1 MLYATNRFHGDG
13 GTTTYEFNFTG
24 GYLQR
29 EHVKAYI
36 ENAAGERT
44 AVPVNPGNWINAYT
58 LGGLPTTPVGS
69 TFVIYR
75 ETPRLP
81 LVDFTTNSRMTEG
94 NLDITARQGVF
105 VAAEALD
112 QDGGGG
118 VGGGGTGG
126 GGAVFGPPSSAY
138 TGIAEFADT
147 SGKLLRSTY
156 VSVAQ
161 LVGSIAEKAPS
172 THTHANA
179 TTSTAGFMSAL
190 DKTKL
195 DTMSGGGGTGGGGD
209 VFGPPSSTYTGIAEF
224 ADTSGKL
231 LRTTNVS
238 VAQLNLAID
247 AKAEASH
254 THPVVTP
261 SAPGLMTP
269 ADKVKLDSIS
279 GGAGGAGGTGDVV
292 GPAVSSYTGI
302 AEFADTTGKLL
313 RSTNY
318 SAQQL
323 HDDIQTRATQDHG
336 HAVASPSQNGF
347 MSSADKTKLDSLTPG
362 GGGTAPAKLRIVVIG
377 DSMSAQQNALGQAWP
392 GLLEDS
398 IRANGVDVE
407 VHNLAIN
414 GMSFGN
420 VNSEVSFNGKAT
432 MQARAISLN
441 PDIVLVALGANDA
454 VTGTRTTATQAATV
468 TAMTN
473 AATSL
478 FSALRSAL
486 PSAVILYASQT
497 TWDRTHKPNPNST
510 GLLSREAP
518 GLYQQRTTSGLAA
531 GMVSPQMM
539 TLSLTADENSRFAG
553 FYLADNAI
561 RALGT
566 HDGVIEVDM
575 WRINRLGCLGADNA
589 HANATGHRLTN
600 AAIYGGL
607 RANPAAMSKLVSL
620 GHQLAP
626 YWNDLTQVFNTYMV
640 DSGGAWVERNNLP
653 AGDLHLSRH
662 IVDAGSI
669 RPVTWFYP
677 SGGHVTTN
685 ALNLVENAVFTA
697 TGTGL
702 VPRALVYVS
711 NNGATWTA
719 SECYTDAFGN
729 VSISYSHKSLSYSVP
744 TSFTFYLRAG
754 EEVFGPFPLAVAAST
769 APSGVTG
776 PAAATAGALASFT
789 DTSGKVLTNTGRTIA
804 QIDAAINAKQATL
817 VSGSSIKTVGGATLL
832 GAGDVPFPAAPPNTL
847 WAASGPLTTLV
858 GNGGGWTPMAT
869 ITIPVTGNLVFSWG
883 IGGTSGGAVTFAT
896 FATLSNGISAFG
908 SSCTL
913 SAAGKFGMA
922 GGTGVVNGVTAGMT
936 ITVYAGADGAAFQPT
951 QLVNGSYWTA
961 LITRA

>member
-1 MLYATNRFHGDG
+1 MLYATNRFPGDG

-36 ENAAGERT
+36 ENAVGERT
-44 AVPVNPGNWINAYT
+44 AVPVNPGNWINSYT

-118 VGGGGTGG
+118 GGGGGTGG
-126 GGAVFGPPSSAY
+126 GGDVFGPPFSAY

-147 SGKLLRSTY
+147 SGKRLRSTY
-156 VSVAQ
+156 VSVNQ
-161 LVGSIAEKAPS
+161 LLDSIAEKAPS

-179 TTSTAGFMSAL
+179 TPSTAGFMSAL

-195 DTMSGGGGTGGGGD
+195 DTMSGGGGAGGGGD
-209 VFGPPSSTYTGIAEF
+209 VFGPPSSVYTGIAEF

-261 SAPGLMTP
+261 SAPGLMAP

-279 GGAGGAGGTGDVV
+279 GGTGGTGDVV
-292 GPAVSSYTGI
+292 GPAVSVYTGI
-302 AEFADTTGKLL
+302 AEFANATGKLL

-323 HDDIQTRATQDHG
+323 HDDIQTRATQGHG
-336 HAVASPSQNGF
+336 HAVASPVQNGF
-347 MSSADKTKLDSLTPG
+347 MSSADKTKLDGLSTGSATP
-362 GGGTAPAKLRIVVIG
+362 KLRVVVIG

-398 IRANGVDVE
+398 IRANGVGVE
-407 VHNLAIN
+407 VHNLSIN

-420 VNSEVSFNGKAT
+420 VNSEVSFNGTAT

-441 PDIVLVALGANDA
+441 PDIVIVALGANDA

-539 TLSLTADENSRFAG
+539 TLSLTANENSRFAG

-566 HDGVIEVDM
+566 INGVLEVDM
-575 WRINRLGCLGADNA
+575 WRINRLGCLGADNT
-589 HANATGHRLTN
+589 HANAAGHRLAN

-607 RANPAAMSKLVSL
+607 RANAAAMSKLVSL
-620 GHQLAP
+620 GHQLVP
-626 YWNDLTQVFNTYMV
+626 SWNDLNQVFNTYMV
-640 DSGGAWVERNNLP
+640 DSGGAWVERNNLSV
-653 AGDLHLSRH
+653 GELHLSRH

-677 SGGHVTTN
+677 SGGQVTTN

-711 NNGATWTA
+711 KDGATWTA
-719 SECYTDAFGN
+719 SEGYTDAFGN
-729 VSISYSHKSLSYSVP
+729 VSLSFSHQSISYNVP
-744 TSFTFYLRAG
+744 VTYTFYLRAG
-754 EEVFGPFPLAVAAST
+754 EEVFGPFPLAVAART
-769 APSGVTG
+769 APSGGTGDVTG
-776 PAAATAGALASFT
+776 PASATAGALASFT

-817 VSGSSIKTVGGATLL
+817 VSGSSIKTVGGVTLL
-832 GAGDVPFPAAPPNTL
+832 GAGDIAFPVAPSNTL
-847 WAASGPLTTLV
+847 WASAGPLTTLV
-858 GNGGGWTPMAT
+858 GNGGGWTTMAT
-869 ITIPVTGNLVFSWG
+869 ITLGASGNLVFSWG
-883 IGGTSGGAVTFAT
+883 IGGTSGGAGTFST
-896 FATLSNGISAFG
+896 FVTLSNGFSAFG
-908 SSCTL
+908 SSCTI
-913 SAAGKFGMA
+913 AAPGKFGMSS
-922 GGTGVVNGVTAGMT
+922 GFSVVNGVTAGMT
-936 ITVYAGADGAAFQPT
+936 VTVYAGADGAQFQPT
-951 QLVNGSYWTA
+951 QLVNGSYWNA

>member
-44 AVPVNPGNWINAYT
+44 AVPLNPGNWINSYT

-118 VGGGGTGG
+118 GGGGTVGG
-126 GGAVFGPPSSAY
+126 GDVFGPPSSAY

-147 SGKLLRSTY
+147 SGKRLRTTY

-161 LVGSIAEKAPS
+161 LVDSIAEKAPS

-190 DKTKL
+190 DKAKL

-209 VFGPPSSTYTGIAEF
+209 VFGPPSST
-224 ADTSGKL
+224 
-231 LRTTNVS
+231 
-238 VAQLNLAID
+238 
-247 AKAEASH
+247 
-254 THPVVTP
+254 
-261 SAPGLMTP
+261 
-269 ADKVKLDSIS
+269 
-279 GGAGGAGGTGDVV
+279 
-292 GPAVSSYTGI
+292 YTGI

-323 HDDIQTRATQDHG
+323 HDDIQTRATQGHG

-347 MSSADKTKLDSLTPG
+347 MSSSDKTKLDSLTPG
-362 GGGTAPAKLRIVVIG
+362 GGGSAPAKLRIVVIG

-441 PDIVLVALGANDA
+441 PDIVIVALGANDA

-486 PSAVILYASQT
+486 PSAVILYASQI

-518 GLYQQRTTSGLAA
+518 GLFHQRTTSGLAA

-553 FYLADNAI
+553 FYSADNAI

-566 HDGVIEVDM
+566 HDGVIDVDM
-575 WRINRLGCLGADNA
+575 WRVNRLGCLGADNT
-589 HANATGHRLTN
+589 HANAAGQRLTN
-600 AAIYGGL
+600 AAIYEGL
-607 RANPAAMSKLVSL
+607 RANTAAMSKLVSL
-620 GHQLAP
+620 GHQLVP
-626 YWNDLTQVFNTYMV
+626 SWNDLTQVFNDYMV

-653 AGDLHLSRH
+653 ERALHLSRH

-669 RPVTWFYP
+669 RPATWFYP

-702 VPRALVYVS
+702 VPRALVYTS

-729 VSISYSHKSLSYSVP
+729 VSLSYSHQSLSYAVP
-744 TSFTFYLRAG
+744 VTFTLYLRAG
-754 EEVFGPFPLAVAAST
+754 EEVFGPFVLAVAART
-769 APSGVTG
+769 ATSGVTG
-776 PAAATAGALASFT
+776 PASATAGALASFT

-817 VSGSSIKTVGGATLL
+817 VSGSSIKTVGGVTLL
-832 GAGDVPFPAAPPNTL
+832 GAGDIAFPAAPPNTL

-858 GNGGGWTPMAT
+858 GNGGGWTTMAT